1 MSNNRLRVAAFVA
14 SVLVSAPAFAQQA
27 GGIRGKVTVEA
38 AGATPAGIT
47 VTAESAVM
55 PRPRSA
61 TVKADGSYALPLLL
75 PGKYTLTFSNAQGVL
90 QKVDIEVLLDQTS
103 VADVAIAAT
112 RPDELQLVRIVAS
125 TGLTREGNASLAN
138 SLGSK
143 TIDRLPVGQQYRDLL
158 KLIPGVQYSENSV
171 LGPSA
176 GGSGVDN
183 KYGFDGI
190 DVSLPLFGNLAADP
204 STQDVENVSMERG
217 GAKAVGFNRSG
228 GFAINTTSKSGT
240 NEFKGTVEY
249 KVQPKGMVS
258 KIRGTSKYLLDQ
270 SWVNAG
276 FGGPIVEDSLF
287 FYASYYRPEVTRDN
301 PTTAYGPVKN
311 YESIRN
317 EYFGKLTWAPTDA
330 LLFNLSLRTSD
341 REANGASIGT
351 LSTDTVSL
359 GEASKQ
365 DILTLEGSWILSDAT
380 TLSTRLAKFELQTA
394 SVPDTVLGF
403 TGKPGDRLSISSL
416 ATQGRFTVPT
426 LRTAVPAG
434 FTAAQLAAFNVG
446 AQSLI
451 AQLGYTNAAGVKT
464 GGGLVGAGLEFNDVD
479 FYRDTVE
486 IALDTKAEL
495 AGVSHDLH
503 FGVKYSDIAEEL
515 LRTSNGWGT
524 LTYAG
529 GLARTTTLATPV
541 PYFFQGSVYQAGA
554 TDATGKPL
562 TPVINSSSK
571 SVSLEVND
579 AFSIGNF
586 DYNVGV
592 LISEDVYY
600 GQGLRRASGRI
611 SGWELAPGNRYEM
624 YRVGWRDM
632 IQPRLGVTWRYAGD
646 ATVFA
651 NFAQYNPE
659 ASSLARAA
667 SWDRNLFSRL
677 VDMRF
682 DQSGNFLEAA
692 YRGSSSGKV
701 FAEGLKPRRVD
712 EITLG
717 ATKSLDNGLALRG
730 HLRYRK
736 QTHFWEDTPNG
747 ARLQTYAFNGVAG
760 TGGAPADI
768 RAKGLYVPYLAAIQS
783 EIGGSSYV
791 IAEMDGAY
799 TRYYEASLEAEWQ
812 GERTFLSASYT
823 WSQYR
828 GNFDQDNTNS
838 FTDANTF
845 IGSSFYA
852 DGPGQY
858 VWDNKVGTLSG
869 DRPHIFK
876 AYGYYTTSWKANIG
890 AYLVAQSGKP
900 WETWSSAFYGQGTGV
915 DSIAAGS
922 FAERAGSRRSPS
934 HWQLDLNYTQ
944 EFKVASLPTLKFRAD
959 LFNVF
964 DKQTGYNYGP
974 FDYSTLYGQ
983 PRSFFLPRRVQLSVR
998 VDF

>member
-1 MSNNRLRVAAFVA
+1 MYNKSLLVAAFVA
-14 SVLVSAPAFAQQA
+14 SVLVSAPSFAQQS
-27 GGIRGKVTVEA
+27 GGIRGTVTIEA
-38 AGATPAGIT
+38 AGGTPAGIT
-47 VTAESAVM
+47 VTAESDVM

-61 TVKADGSYALPLLL
+61 AVRADGTYALGLLL

-90 QKVDIEVLLDQTS
+90 QKVDVDVLLDQTS

-112 RPDELQLVRIVAS
+112 RPEELQMVRIVA
-125 TGLTREGNASLAN
+125 TGLSREGNASLAN
-138 SLGSK
+138 SLGAK
-143 TIDRLPVGQQYRDLL
+143 TIERLPVGQQYRDLL

-204 STQDVENVSMERG
+204 STHDVANVSMERG
-217 GAKAVGFNRSG
+217 GVKAIGFNRAG

-249 KVQPKGMVS
+249 KVQPKNLVS
-258 KIRGTSKYLLDQ
+258 KIRGTTKYLLDQ

-301 PTTAYGPVKN
+301 PTTAYGQVKD
-311 YESIRN
+311 YESVRN
-317 EYFGKLTWAPTDA
+317 EYFGKLTWAPTES
-330 LLFNLSLRTSD
+330 LLFNLSLRTSE
-341 REANGASIGT
+341 REAVGASIGS
-351 LSTDTVSL
+351 LSADTVSL
-359 GEASKQ
+359 GEGSKQ
-365 DILTLEGSWILSDAT
+365 DILTLEGSWIISDAT
-380 TLSTRLAKFELQTA
+380 TLSARLGKYELQT
-394 SVPDTVLGF
+394 SSIPDTLLGF
-403 TGKPGDRLSISSL
+403 TGKPGEKLNIADLSKM
-416 ATQGRFTVPT
+416 GRFAVPV
-426 LRTAVPAG
+426 LRTSGLTP
-434 FTAAQLAAFNVG
+434 AQLATFNAG
-446 AQSLI
+446 AQTLI
-451 AQLGYTNAAGVKT
+451 TQYGYTNSAGVKA
-464 GGGLVGAGLEFNDVD
+464 GGGLIGAATEINDQD
-479 FYRDTVE
+479 FFRDTVE
-486 IALDTKAEL
+486 VALDTQAQLGQVK
-495 AGVSHDLH
+495 HDLH
-503 FGVKYSDIAEEL
+503 FGVKYSKIAEEL
-515 LRTSNGWGT
+515 LRTSNGWGAIS
-524 LTYAG
+524 YIG
-529 GLARTTTLATPV
+529 GSATTTTGTLRV
-541 PYFFQGSVYQAGA
+541 PYFFQGTVYQAGA
-554 TDATGKPL
+554 TDVAGNPL
-562 TPVINSSSK
+562 TPRINSTSK
-571 SVSLEVND
+571 SVSIEVND
-579 AFSIGNF
+579 SFSIGNF
-586 DYNVGV
+586 DYNLGV

-600 GQGLRRASGRI
+600 GQGLRRAPGRI
-611 SGWELAPGNRYEM
+611 SGFELAPGNRYEM
-624 YRVGWRDM
+624 YRVGWEDM
-632 IQPRLGVTWRYAGD
+632 IQPRLGVTWRYSDD

-682 DQSGNFLEAA
+682 DANGNFLEAA

-701 FAEGLKPRRVD
+701 FAEDLKPRRVD
-712 EITLG
+712 EITIG
-717 ATKSLDNGLALRG
+717 TTKALDNGLSLRG

-736 QTHFWEDTPNG
+736 GSHFWEDTPNG

-760 TGGAPADI
+760 AGGAPADI

-791 IAEMDGAY
+791 IAEMDGAF
-799 TRYYEASLEAEWQ
+799 TKYYEASIEAEWQ
-812 GERTFLSASYT
+812 GERTFFNASYT

-838 FTDANTF
+838 VTDSNTF
-845 IGSSFYA
+845 IGSSFYG
-852 DGPGQY
+852 DGAGQY
-858 VWDNKVGTLSG
+858 VWDNKSGTLSG

-876 AYGYYTTSWKANIG
+876 MYGYYTTNWKANIG
-890 AYLVAQSGKP
+890 AFLVAQSGKP
-900 WETWSSAFYGQGTGV
+900 WETWSSSFYGQGTGS
-915 DSIAAGS
+915 DSLASGAY
-922 FAERAGSRRSPS
+922 AERAGSRRSPS

-944 EFKVASLPTLKFRAD
+944 DFKVGSLPLLKFRAD

-974 FDYSTLYGQ
+974 FDYSALYGQ